1 MQRAILRVEITS
13 QRIIHFK
20 SLTLRQI
27 RDLNVESG
35 SCVPH
40 NIMNRMINKS
50 RSELFSFSRKPPT
63 HILIYELPHV
73 VALCFFI
80 CTGTEQPSNLERTP
94 FNNNSWVE
102 LIRNHLQKSVR
113 AWLSVGVDE
122 RGAEGRV
129 VAAR

>member
-1 MQRAILRVEITS
+1 MLEHTTAHEFWVNVLLKKMIPS
-13 QRIIHFK
+13 QENATCHPPGGDNKPTDNPFK

-80 CTGTEQPSNLERTP
+80 
-94 FNNNSWVE
+94 
-102 LIRNHLQKSVR
+102 
-113 AWLSVGVDE
+113 
-122 RGAEGRV
+122 
-129 VAAR
+129 